1 MSRFSSRKVSE
12 GEESWYLGIPLL
24 QVSLAQSL
32 FGVLLGSWGW
42 GGGKGGGGYRD
53 FRMDLDRRVEKEKR
67 EGR

>member
-12 GEESWYLGIPLL
+12 EGAGASRCSKSPWLRVHLECSWEVG
-24 QVSLAQSL
+24 
-32 FGVLLGSWGW
+32 GR

-53 FRMDLDRRVEKEKR
+53 FSMDLDRRVEKEKR